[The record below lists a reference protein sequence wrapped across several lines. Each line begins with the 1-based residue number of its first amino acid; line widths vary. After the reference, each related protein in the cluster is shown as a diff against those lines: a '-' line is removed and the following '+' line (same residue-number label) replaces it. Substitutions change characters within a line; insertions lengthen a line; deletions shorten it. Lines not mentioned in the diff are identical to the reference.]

1 MLCFLTDMVFMKP
14 RLILFKREVGRLD
27 YPKTEV
33 HFVVVDSDLS
43 KEYPLNF
50 VCVLPL
56 SQALHRG
63 HSAFRKLFGEESIPL
78 AKKLL
83 SKALSKESD
92 SEIKTEIG
100 RRLQLLKQSNVSLR
114 LPQ

>member
-1 MLCFLTDMVFMKP
+1 MVFKKP
-14 RLILFKREVGRLD
+14 RLILLRREVGRLD

-33 HFVVVDSDLS
+33 HFVVIDSDLS

-56 SQALHRG
+56 SQALHSR
-63 HSAFRKLFGEESIPL
+63 HSTFRKLFGKESIPL

-83 SKALSKESD
+83 SKALSKETD

-100 RRLQLLKQSNVSLR
+100 RRLQLLKRSNVFLQLS
-114 LPQ
+114 

>member
-1 MLCFLTDMVFMKP
+1 MKP
-14 RLILFKREVGRLD
+14 HLILFKKEVGRLD

-33 HFVVVDSDLS
+33 HFVVVDSDKS
-43 KEYPLNF
+43 KEYPMNF

-56 SQALHRG
+56 SQSLHCG
-63 HSAFRKLFGEESIPL
+63 HSTFRKMFGEESIPL

-92 SEIKTEIG
+92 YEIKTEIG
-100 RRLQLLKQSNVSLR
+100 KRLQLLKQNSVSFRYL
-114 LPQ
+114 